1 MKENSGLRLTIGA
14 LAKLA
19 GVNVQTIRFYERK
32 GLLKPSAR
40 LPSGYR
46 LYDAECAKRLNFI
59 IQAKGLGF
67 SLREAKGLLSLRV
80 RSAGNPDLVR
90 AKVEK
95 KLEDI
100 QRKIAQLRQ
109 LEKTLKRLAVNCRNR
124 RVTDHCPIIER
135 MEDSVS
141 G

>member
-1 MKENSGLRLTIGA
+1 MKENGQRHLTIGA
-14 LAKLA
+14 LAKVA
-19 GVNVQTIRFYERK
+19 GVSVQTIRFYERK

-46 LYDAECAKRLNFI
+46 LYDAECARRLNFI

-67 SLREAKGLLSLRV
+67 SLAEAKGLLGLRL

-95 KLEDI
+95 KLEDVL
-100 QRKIAQLRQ
+100 RKIAALQH
-109 LEKTLKRLAVNCRNR
+109 LEKTLKRLAVDCRNR